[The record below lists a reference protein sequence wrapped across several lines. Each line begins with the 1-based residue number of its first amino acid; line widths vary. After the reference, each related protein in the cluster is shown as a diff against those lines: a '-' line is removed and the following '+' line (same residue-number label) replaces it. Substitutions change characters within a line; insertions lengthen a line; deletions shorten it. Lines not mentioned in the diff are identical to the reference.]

1 MKKLFPS
8 YVRIPLIF
16 TIVLLAIEYMI
27 DSGDKPAFIK
37 FPIVGLFLLV
47 FFFLLVAIDMMMSA
61 VEKMTYNMLSEAQ
74 KKEADEEAS
83 KSFMDSKFYHT
94 IMSKLTKSKKLE
106 ESDDILLD
114 HDYDGI
120 KELDNV
126 LPPWWVGLFYA
137 CIIFS
142 AIYIFK
148 YHFSDGLT
156 QEQELEQ
163 ELKIAQAEVDEYK
176 SKNKSAFDVSK
187 LTILTDA
194 ASLAEGKTAYET
206 SCVACHKADGGGSI
220 GPNLTDEHWI
230 LGGGIKNVFNTI
242 MEGGR
247 EGKGMVPWKTTLG
260 PEKIQKIASYVLS
273 MQGTNPAGGKPAE
286 GDKWVEEVVAV
297 AKTDTTTVK
306 KDSIK

>member
-148 YHFSDGLT
+148 YHFSDGLN
-156 QEQELEQ
+156 QEQEFENEMKL
-163 ELKIAQAEVDEYK
+163 AQAEIDEYK
-176 SKNKSAFDVSK
+176 SKNKSAFDITK

-194 ASLAEGKTAYET
+194 AALAEGKTTFET
-206 SCVACHKADGGGSI
+206 VCVACHKADGGGSI
-220 GPNLTDEHWI
+220 GPNLTDEYWI
-230 LGGGIKNVFNTI
+230 LGGGIKNVFNTL

-247 EGKGMVPWKTTLG
+247 EGKGMVPWKSQLG
-260 PEKIQKIASYVLS
+260 PEKIQKVASYVLS
-273 MQGTNPAGGKPAE
+273 LQGTKPAGGKAPE
-286 GDKWVEEVVAV
+286 GDKWVEEVIAT
-297 AKTDTTTVK
+297 ADTTTVK
-306 KDSIK
+306 KDIIK

>member
-16 TIVLLAIEYMI
+16 TIILLAIEYMI

-37 FPIVGLFLLV
+37 FPIIGLFLLV
-47 FFFLLVAIDMMMSA
+47 FLFLLVALDRMMSA
-61 VEKMTYNMLSEAQ
+61 VEKLTYNMLSEVQ
-74 KKEADEEAS
+74 KKEAEEETS
-83 KSFMDSKFYHT
+83 KSFIDSKFYHT

-106 ESDDILLD
+106 DSDDILLD

-126 LPPWWVGLFYA
+126 LPPWWVGLFYT
-137 CIIFS
+137 CVIFA

-148 YHFSDGLT
+148 YHFSDGLN
-156 QEQELEQ
+156 QEQEYE
-163 ELKIAQAEVDEYK
+163 EAMKIAQVEIDDYK
-176 SKNKSAFDVSK
+176 SKNKSAFDISK
-187 LTILTDA
+187 LIILTDD
-194 ASLAEGKTAYET
+194 ASLAEGKTAFET

-220 GPNLTDEHWI
+220 GPNLTDEFWI

-260 PEKIQKIASYVLS
+260 PDKIQKIASYVLS
-273 MQGTNPAGGKPAE
+273 MQGKNPAGAKPAE
-286 GDKWVEEVVAV
+286 GDKWVEEVVADV
-297 AKTDTTTVK
+297 KKDTTTVK
-306 KDSIK
+306 KDTIK

>member
-8 YVRIPLIF
+8 YVRIPVIF
-16 TIVLLAIEYMI
+16 AFVLLAVEYLI
-27 DSGDKPAFIK
+27 DSGDRPAFIK
-37 FPIVGLFLLV
+37 FPIIGLFLLV
-47 FFFLLVAIDMMMSA
+47 FLFLLVALDFMMSSID
-61 VEKMTYNMLSEAQ
+61 KMLYNMLTDAQ
-74 KKEADEEAS
+74 KKEADSESS
-83 KSFMDSKFYHT
+83 KSFTDSKFYHT

-106 ESDDILLD
+106 DSDDILLD

-148 YHFSDGLT
+148 YHFSDGLN
-156 QEQELEQ
+156 QEQEFENEMKL
-163 ELKIAQAEVDEYK
+163 AQIEIDEYK
-176 SKNKSAFDVSK
+176 SKNKSTFDVTK

-194 ASLAEGKTAYET
+194 ASLAEGKTAFQT
-206 SCVACHKADGGGSI
+206 SCVACHKADAGGSI
-220 GPNLTDEHWI
+220 GPNLTDDHWI
-230 LGGGIKNVFNTI
+230 LGGGIKNIFNTV

-247 EGKGMVPWKTTLG
+247 EGKGMVPWKSQLG
-260 PEKIQKIASYVLS
+260 PEKIQKIASYILS
-273 MQGTNPAGGKPAE
+273 LQGTKPAGGKAAE

-306 KDSIK
+306 K